1 MPGNCLYETI
11 AGRMLPPVATSMP
24 RRFLRSSAASAPYG
38 GVAPAQI
45 TTITFLPGLSFIA
58 STMRWMP
65 AVKSEVACGRYSS
78 WTILAFLSAS
88 LNALTPSRPN
98 A

>member
-24 RRFLRSSAASAPYG
+24 KRFFRSCAASAPKG

-45 TTITFLPGLSFIA
+45 TTITFLPGLSLSA
-58 STMRWMP
+58 STTRWMP
-65 AVKSEVACGRYSS
+65 AVKSVVDCGRYSS
-78 WTILAFLSAS
+78 WTILAFLTAS
-88 LNALTPSRPN
+88 LNALTPSRPK